1 MKSISRSS
9 LIRQGVLASF
19 LGALGLLF
27 LFQHSV
33 HAQAGAGNGRIEGT
47 VTDASGSVIPGA
59 LVTAREETTNI
70 AVSVSSEDDGH
81 FVILYLAPGSYD
93 VLIKKDGFASAEIK
107 QV

>member
-19 LGALGLLF
+19 LGALSLLF

-59 LVTAREETTNI
+59 MVIAREETTNI
-70 AVSVSSEDDGH
+70 AASVSSEDDGH
-81 FVILYLAPGSYD
+81 FVILYPGSRF
-93 VLIKKDGFASAEIK
+93 L
-107 QV
+107 